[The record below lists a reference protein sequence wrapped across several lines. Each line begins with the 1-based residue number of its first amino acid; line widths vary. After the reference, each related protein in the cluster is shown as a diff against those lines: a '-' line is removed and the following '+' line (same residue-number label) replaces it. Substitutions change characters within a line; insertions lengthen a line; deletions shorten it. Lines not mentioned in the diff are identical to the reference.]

1 MPNFSL
7 FYMSAYG
14 YDLADIQNVPLK
26 DLDWNQFKKDFDTA
40 YSKYIQAILKFEH
53 INTTWKQS

>member
-1 MPNFSL
+1 
-7 FYMSAYG
+7 MSAYG